1 MILFKMYDSSCRHL
15 FPAQDNQ
22 KSNVRTTNARD
33 NEISF
38 YRYTFSLAIYLVKPM
53 VCNSSFNINLFLEAR
68 VLI

>member
-1 MILFKMYDSSCRHL
+1 MILFETYDSSCRHL

-22 KSNVRTTNARD
+22 KSNERTINDRD

-53 VCNSSFNINLFLEAR
+53 VCN
-68 VLI
+68 

>member
-1 MILFKMYDSSCRHL
+1 MILFKTYDSSCRHL
-15 FPAQDNQ
+15 FHAQDNQ